1 VATVAPAP
9 DPAKS
14 TGPRRAQFLRRRYTS
29 SPERMLLAGRLAL
42 IANVGIMLSGA
53 LVRVTGSGLGC
64 SNWPKCDTRVLPTQ
78 AHAPTFIEF
87 GNRML
92 TFAVSATAL
101 FAIFS
106 ALTLAVYRRD
116 LLWLSVGLLGGVF
129 AQAVIGGMSV
139 LYDLDWIW
147 ISAHYMVSLLLLVV
161 PAAVLTWRAGAGTK
175 APRKNL
181 APDAL
186 TARAV
191 FALLPIGAIA
201 LWAGTLATAAGPN
214 SGGAATGDVVKRFDV
229 HGTGTLEWIVTRHG
243 AIAGLFGVAIVAAW
257 GVAKWRKAPER
268 LTLALTLAGMLVAV
282 QGMLGLIQY
291 GLELPGSLVW
301 VHVTLATLTWTAVV
315 WAWLI
320 AGPAKRH
327 AQGAPGR
334 SASAVAAD

>member
-1 VATVAPAP
+1 
-9 DPAKS
+9 
-14 TGPRRAQFLRRRYTS
+14 
-29 SPERMLLAGRLAL
+29 MLLAARLAL

-161 PAAVLTWRAGAGTK
+161 PAAILTWRSGIGTK

-181 APDAL
+181 AKDVL
-186 TARAV
+186 TARVV
-191 FALLPIGAIA
+191 FALLPIGALA

-214 SGGAATGDVVKRFDV
+214 SGGSATNDVVKRFDV
-229 HGTGTLEWIVTRHG
+229 HGTGTLEWIVQRHG
-243 AIAGLFGVAIVAAW
+243 AIAAIFGIGIIVAWA
-257 GVAKWRKAPER
+257 VAKWRKAGER
-268 LTLALTLAGMLVAV
+268 LTLALTLSGMLVAV

-291 GLELPGSLVW
+291 GLELPGGLVW
-301 VHVTLATLTWTAVV
+301 VHVTLATLTWTSVV

-327 AQGAPGR
+327 LAGTGASSP
-334 SASAVAAD
+334 VAAD